1 MVAWREGGW
10 NSRLRLNEAS
20 LLNSVRVRLAGT
32 REWWLGSADL
42 TRPVRMAIWAPAALG
57 AGALAYFGLPQEP
70 PEFLIS
76 ILAVAAVL
84 IVFTA
89 WRCAA
94 EKPVLWSVL
103 MLAAV
108 AAFGFSRAQHY
119 TLAQESVFVTES
131 PRALQVEGWIEAV
144 QNSNGRER
152 LIVRVSELEGSE
164 HPPTRV
170 RFYGRRG
177 ESGPGDGISARIVL
191 TPPRRPAVPGGYDPA
206 FAAWFSGLGGTGYAI
221 APVESVHVEGGA
233 VMRQL
238 ARWRWR
244 MAEHIRD
251 GAAPETAGIAAA
263 LLTGDRSG
271 ISPDQAEDLRATG
284 LGHILAISG
293 LHMSLFAGGLFFVVR
308 AFGAVIPTYARRF
321 DPRIPAAIIALIGAA
336 LYLVLSGASVSTQR
350 AFVMVS
356 VVLLGILLKRR
367 AISMQSIALAA
378 TIILVLQPLSILAP
392 GFQMSFA
399 AASALVAAFDLW
411 RRRDRHD
418 RQKGAIASFLGFWGT
433 LSFSSLVAGSATAA
447 FAAFHFNRIA
457 VYGLAANLAAMP
469 AFSLVVMPAGVL
481 ALALAPFGLDG
492 PALAVM
498 SWGLIWVVR
507 IAEWVA
513 SWPGSI
519 APTVSASGLILV
531 TYAMGF
537 VLLVGASGIARRIG
551 LLFMLTAYAGWGL
564 SRPPD
569 VFISEEGVVLARFES
584 EDESAWASTDRRR
597 ARFATSVFL
606 EQAGER
612 VRPGRD
618 GVACDPRGCSGRA
631 QGVAITV
638 AQSDETLAEDCAV
651 SDLVVLKAYASPIQ
665 HAACG
670 ARLVDLRELEAGGA
684 RALYLQSGEIHRET
698 DVESRRGN
706 RVWAS
711 SGSGG

>member
-1 MVAWREGGW
+1 MVAWRAGGW

-20 LLNSVRVRLAGT
+20 LLKSARVRLAGS
-32 REWWLGSADL
+32 REWWLGSRDL
-42 TRPVRMAIWAPAALG
+42 TRPVRMAIWAPVALG
-57 AGALAYFGLPQEP
+57 TGALAYFGLPGEP
-70 PEFLIS
+70 PIILIS
-76 ILAVAAVL
+76 ALVIAAILAAL
-84 IVFTA
+84 TA
-89 WRCAA
+89 WKYAA

-103 MLAAV
+103 MLAAF
-108 AAFGFSRAQHY
+108 AAFGFSRAQHH
-119 TLAQESVFVTES
+119 TLGQETVFVTES
-131 PRALQVEGWIEAV
+131 RRALTVEGWIEAV

-152 LIVRVSELEGSE
+152 IIVRVSSLEGME
-164 HPPTRV
+164 RPPARV
-170 RFYGRRG
+170 RFYARRG
-177 ESGPGDGISARIVL
+177 QLGPGDGMTARIVL

-221 APVESVHVEGGA
+221 APLEGAHVEGGA
-233 VMRQL
+233 ALRQL

-244 MAEHIRD
+244 MAEHIRERAD
-251 GAAPETAGIAAA
+251 PETAGIAAA

-271 ISPDQAEDLRATG
+271 IPPDQAEALRATG

-308 AFGAVIPTYARRF
+308 AFGAAIPAFARRY
-321 DPRIPAAIIALIGAA
+321 DPRIPAAVIALIGAT

-378 TIILVLQPLSILAP
+378 AIILVLQPQSVLSP

-399 AASALVAAFDLW
+399 AASALVAAFDIW
-411 RRRDRHD
+411 RRRDTHD
-418 RQKGAIASFLGFWGT
+418 RQKGAIGGFLGFWGT

-469 AFSLVVMPAGVL
+469 VFSLVVMPAGAL
-481 ALALAPFGLDG
+481 ALALAPFGMDG

-513 SWPGSI
+513 SWPGSL
-519 APTVSASGLILV
+519 APMASAPGVVLTV
-531 TYAMGF
+531 YALGF
-537 VLLVGASGIARRIG
+537 VLLVAASGLARRIG
-551 LLFMLTAYAGWGL
+551 LLVMLTAYAGWGF

-569 VFISEEGVVLARFES
+569 VFISEEGVVLARFEN
-584 EDESAWASTDRRR
+584 EDGPAWASTDRRR

-606 EQAGER
+606 EQAGES
-612 VRPGRD
+612 VQPGRD
-618 GVACDPRGCSGRA
+618 GVACDPRGCSGRT
-631 QGVAITV
+631 QGMTITV
-638 AQSDETLAEDCAV
+638 AERDETLTEDCAL
-651 SDLVVLKAYASPIQ
+651 SDLVILKTYASPIQ
-665 HAACG
+665 RAAC
-670 ARLVDLRELEAGGA
+670 ATRLIDLGELEAGGA
-684 RALYLQSGEIHRET
+684 RALYLQRDEIHRET
-698 DVESRRGN
+698 DVATRRGD
-706 RVWAS
+706 RVWTTS
-711 SGSGG
+711 DSGG